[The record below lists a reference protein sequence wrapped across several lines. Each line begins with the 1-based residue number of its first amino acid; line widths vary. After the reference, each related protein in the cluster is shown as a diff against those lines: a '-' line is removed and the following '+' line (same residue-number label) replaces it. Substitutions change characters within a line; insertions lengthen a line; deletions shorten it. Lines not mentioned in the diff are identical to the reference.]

1 MMLYPSMAE
10 LLEKVDSR
18 YMLVNVIAKRA
29 REISS
34 EAEETKD
41 FLDEKSV
48 SLAIKEIADG
58 RITVGKRD
66 DQELEEVGGESVETH
81 EEAEAEGLIEPE
93 TEVEP
98 EVEVEIEAD
107 TEEPAEDEPAV
118 EEAE

>member
-41 FLDEKSV
+41 YLDEKSV

-58 RITVGKRD
+58 RITVVKRD

-81 EEAEAEGLIEPE
+81 EEAEEEGLIEPE
-93 TEVEP
+93 AEAES
-98 EVEVEIEAD
+98 EIEAEV
-107 TEEPAEDEPAV
+107 EEPAEDEPAV